1 MKATSYKRVARL
13 ISADRQRQ
21 ERTLNLIAS
30 ENYASKAVREACA
43 SVLTNKYAEGY
54 PGARYYAGCEFC
66 DEVETLAIQRAKEL
80 FGAEYANVQ
89 PHSGT
94 QANMAAYLAFLSPGD
109 TIMGMDLA
117 CGGHLSHGSK
127 VSFSGRL
134 YNVVTYGVN
143 PRTHLIDLEKVREL
157 ALTYKPKMI
166 VCGASAYPRK
176 IDFEAFRRIADEAD
190 CLLLADIAHIAGL
203 IVGGVHSSPI
213 EFCHIT
219 TTTTHK
225 TLRGPRGGMIIAKEK
240 YGKLIDKAVFPG
252 IQGGPLM
259 HIIAAKAVCFKEA
272 LSSEF
277 KEYSA
282 QIVKNAKV
290 LADTLISLGF
300 TLISGGTDNHL
311 LLVDLSKENL
321 TGKEAEATLYKEG
334 IVVNKNTIPYDLKPP
349 SITSGIRLGTPALT
363 TRGMKESEMERIA
376 YMIDTVLRKRTDVK
390 DEVLALAKSFPMP
403 E

>member
-1 MKATSYKRVARL
+1 MLIDSRIEQL
-13 ISADRQRQ
+13 ISDDRERQ

-30 ENYASKAVREACA
+30 ENYASRATRSACA

-54 PGARYYAGCEFC
+54 AGARYYAGCEFC

-80 FGAEYANVQ
+80 FKAEYVNVQ

-127 VSFSGRL
+127 VSFSGIL
-134 YNVVTYGVN
+134 YNVVTYSVD
-143 PRTHLIDLEKVREL
+143 PKTHLIDLEKVREL
-157 ALTYKPKMI
+157 ALAHRPRMI
-166 VCGASAYPRK
+166 VCGASAYSRT
-176 IDFEAFRRIADEAD
+176 IDFEAFRRIADEVD

-203 IVGGVHSSPI
+203 IVGGVHPSPI
-213 EFCHIT
+213 KSCHII

-225 TLRGPRGGMIIAKEK
+225 TLRGPRGGMIIANKE

-272 LSSEF
+272 LSPCF

-282 QIVKNAKV
+282 QIIKNAKA

-300 TLISGGTDNHL
+300 TLVSGGTDNHL
-311 LLVDLSKENL
+311 LLVDLSKEIF
-321 TGKEAEATLYKEG
+321 TGKEAEAMLYGEG
-334 IVVNKNTIPYDLKPP
+334 IVVNKNSIPYDSQPP

-363 TRGMKESEMERIA
+363 TRGMKELEMERIA
-376 YMIDTVLRKRTDVK
+376 SMIDKVLRKKVGIK
-390 DEVLALAKSFPMP
+390 DEVLALAKNFPIP